1 MTPSTAELRRL
12 IHCAIDSQWC
22 YYSGDVVIDNETFWT
37 PVLALFDSLE
47 KIKMNNIQVIRNERG
62 SWCVY
67 IDGKF
72 ISDHATHTAARLT
85 AKMHADILSKE
96 NR

>member
-1 MTPSTAELRRL
+1 
-12 IHCAIDSQWC
+12 
-22 YYSGDVVIDNETFWT
+22 
-37 PVLALFDSLE
+37 
-47 KIKMNNIQVIRNERG
+47 MNNIEVKKNERG

-96 NR
+96 NS